1 MLLDVFNIQ
10 HFSTGDGPGIR
21 STIFFGGCN
30 LCCPWC
36 HNPESF
42 ITGSNMRHIDEIVDD
57 VMSDKEFYA
66 ESGGGV
72 TLSGGE
78 PLIPGNG
85 CLELLRRLK
94 EKELHIIIDTALSAD
109 NIDLPAVAS
118 YTDMFFVDIKT
129 ADSGLFSSVCGGDMD
144 LLCRNIDKLTGSGA
158 DIVFRIP
165 LIPGFNM
172 DDISVDKLIAFTKGY
187 SLPVTL
193 LPFHRLG
200 SAKYKELGLTYKYAD
215 IEPPSDREADAIRMK
230 FNNEGIMEAN
240 V

>member
-1 MLLDVFNIQ
+1 MVLDIFNIQ

-21 STIFFGGCN
+21 TTVFFSGCN
-30 LCCPWC
+30 LRCPWC

-42 ITGSNMRHIDEIVDD
+42 ITGSNKRDINDIVDD
-57 VMSDKEFYA
+57 VMSDNEFYV

-78 PLIPGNG
+78 PLLSGNG
-85 CLELLRRLK
+85 CLELLYRLK
-94 EKELHIIIDTALSAD
+94 EKDLHIIVDTALSTD
-109 NIDLPAVAS
+109 NIDLSEVAS
-118 YTDMFFVDIKT
+118 YTDTFFVDVKT
-129 ADSGLFSSVCGGDMD
+129 VDSDLFSSVCGGDLD
-144 LLCRNIDKLTGSGA
+144 LLCRNIDKLTDIGA

-172 DDISVDKLIAFTKGY
+172 DDKSVGDLISFIKKY
-187 SLPVTL
+187 NLPITL

-200 SAKYKELGLTYKYAD
+200 SAKYNKLGLAYEYAD
-215 IEPPSDREADAIRMK
+215 IEPSSDNEVDTIRK
-230 FNNEGIMEAN
+230 KIINERISEAN